1 MSINDKSY
9 IPRQI
14 FPLKVVKGLRKLW
27 HSRAMNRK
35 SQKKPR
41 LSSYIVTKSRNNMA
55 PKSKNNTVTKSRN
68 NMTPISMNNTVTKS
82 RNNTV
87 TKSKNNTVTKSK
99 NNTVTKSKNN
109 TVTKSKNNTV
119 KRTQPKQEDL
129 FELESNVEIIGISD
143 MIGRQGIVKKII
155 KHWRPGP
162 APFPGAPFHL
172 RKTIRSYKYE
182 IKLNGLEESTF
193 RVDGKNLVNINS
205 NKKAYNP
212 NLRCRIDDEI
222 DKYNE
227 YKIDYC
233 NKNTDEQVKKRLY
246 RKIALITH
254 PDKNLTCKEKANS
267 RFIKICD

>member
-82 RNNTV
+82 R
-87 TKSKNNTVTKSK
+87 NNTVTKSK